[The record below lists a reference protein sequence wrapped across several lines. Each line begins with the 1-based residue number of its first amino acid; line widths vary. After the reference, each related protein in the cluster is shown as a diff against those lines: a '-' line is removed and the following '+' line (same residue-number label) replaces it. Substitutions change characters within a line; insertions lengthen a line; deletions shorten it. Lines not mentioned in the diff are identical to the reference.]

1 MNNSLIPETA
11 LTIAGLTDY
20 IRMLLEQDDLLRQV
34 WVTGE
39 VSSTNQ
45 HKSGLFFNLQDPDGK
60 AAISCV
66 VWNSQLPKLAQMPQI
81 GSQIILLGSIRLYP
95 QRGQYQIQ
103 VWQALPAGV
112 GLMAMRSQ
120 QLRSQLEKEGL
131 FAPERKKSLPVH
143 PQTIAVV
150 TSNQAAAWGDIQ
162 KTLKRRYPGL
172 HVLFSGAV
180 VQGETAPAS
189 IVKAID
195 RVEKDGRA
203 QVLILSRGGGAVEDL
218 ACFNDERV
226 VRAVANCRIPVI
238 TGIGHQ
244 RDESLTDLAADACL
258 HTPTAAAEYVV
269 PALSDLVT
277 EHQERSA
284 ALSAIVSAKLVASQ
298 NNLQIIRNR
307 LRSLRLDRQ
316 LQQEKEQLNWR
327 RQQLIQNTQQQIQ
340 QATGNLELL
349 RQSLTDLNPS
359 SVLQRGY
366 AVVRLESGA
375 IARTATDLTVGQELT
390 VQLGEGEIKVNV
402 TAI

>member
-1 MNNSLIPETA
+1 
-11 LTIAGLTDY
+11 
-20 IRMLLEQDDLLRQV
+20 
-34 WVTGE
+34 
-39 VSSTNQ
+39 
-45 HKSGLFFNLQDPDGK
+45 
-60 AAISCV
+60 
-66 VWNSQLPKLAQMPQI
+66 
-81 GSQIILLGSIRLYP
+81 
-95 QRGQYQIQ
+95 
-103 VWQALPAGV
+103 
-112 GLMAMRSQ
+112 MAMRSQ
-120 QLRSQLEKEGL
+120 QLRSRLEKEGL
-131 FAPERKKSLPVH
+131 FAPDRKQSLPIH

-150 TSNQAAAWGDIQ
+150 TSPQAAAWGDIQ

-172 HVLFSGAV
+172 HVLFSSAV

-189 IVKAID
+189 IVKAIE

-258 HTPTAAAEYVV
+258 HTPTAAAEHVV
-269 PALSDLVT
+269 PALSDLST
-277 EHQERSA
+277 EHQDRSA
-284 ALSAIVSAKLVASQ
+284 ALSAIVSAKLAASH

-349 RQSLTDLNPS
+349 RQSLTDLNPKA
-359 SVLQRGY
+359 VLQRGY
-366 AVVRLESGA
+366 AVVYLESGA
-375 IARTATDLTVGQELT
+375 IARSATDLTVGQELT

-402 TAI
+402 TSI